1 MHLSILIRD
10 IPLLVTKKPAII
22 KVQRIGDCR
31 VHTDPFHAQGSLQRE
46 AERVEGLWAVGDY
59 KEIAS
64 ILDKI

>member
-1 MHLSILIRD
+1 M
-10 IPLLVTKKPAII
+10 V

-31 VHTDPFHAQGSLQRE
+31 VDTNLFHAQGSLQRE
-46 AERVEGLWAVGDY
+46 AERVEGLWVVGDY